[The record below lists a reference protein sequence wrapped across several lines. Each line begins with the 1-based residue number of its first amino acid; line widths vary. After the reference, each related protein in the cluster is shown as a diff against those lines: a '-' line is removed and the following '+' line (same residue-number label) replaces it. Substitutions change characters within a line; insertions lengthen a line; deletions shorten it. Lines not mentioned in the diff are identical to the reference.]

1 MYDFFLI
8 FVFCRSGG
16 PDPRNLERR
25 GAEEE
30 REKEKI
36 ERKEGAARERSRAG
50 PPLLKPIRYK
60 VVIEDPYSEEERFK
74 AAPKRSK
81 NIWPSTSSEED
92 VPKKKEKPRFS
103 FPVRSGQYDYPNHV
117 RETYSPA
124 RPPAPDTDSRGK
136 KMERLF
142 DSDEEDASARFVARI
157 QRIRKSKRTK
167 SFKSYRDVKPKRGHP
182 FALKR
187 RISEPL
193 SARKLPALAE
203 ERFRERTLTTGKRFK
218 QTVFY
223 AEGNKPRRERL

>member
-1 MYDFFLI
+1 M
-8 FVFCRSGG
+8 FCRQGFC
-16 PDPRNLERR
+16 DVRNRERR
-25 GAEEE
+25 GRE
-30 REKEKI
+30 EKEKI
-36 ERKEGAARERSRAG
+36 EKKEGDGRERSGTRS
-50 PPLLKPIRYK
+50 LLRPIRYK
-60 VVIEDPYSEEERFK
+60 VIIEDPYSEEERFK

-81 NIWPSTSSEED
+81 NIWPSTSSDEQ
-92 VPKKKEKPRFS
+92 PPTPPTKKKAPSS
-103 FPVRSGQYDYPNHV
+103 FRIPSRAGQYDYPNHV

-124 RPPAPDTDSRGK
+124 RPPVREKDSSGK
-136 KMERLF
+136 MIERLF